1 MVQIRYDAANK
12 IVNIII
18 FNMSENEK
26 LQLFFIEKTMKTG
39 RFKIKK
45 LYYGL

>member
-1 MVQIRYDAANK
+1 MVKIRYDTANK

-26 LQLFFIEKTMKTG
+26 LQLFFFGKTMKTEC
-39 RFKIKK
+39 FKIIKII
-45 LYYGL
+45 L